1 MDKQK
6 LRRMVSDHTVV
17 DSMRYDRSGRP
28 TVISFE
34 SEIRTNYPV
43 YGVAAANQLGVSLCG
58 LSRTVT
64 TARYFFNPRLAN
76 EYAFVVAGTENHPL
90 RLGEE
95 IGDDPHH
102 GYSFDAMIDSLWGK
116 LQHAKEPKQ
125 EN

>member
-6 LRRMVSDHTVV
+6 LRQMISDHTVV
-17 DSMRYDRSGRP
+17 DGMRYDRSGRP

-34 SEIRTNYPV
+34 SEVRANYPV
-43 YGVAAANQLGVSLCG
+43 YGVTAAGQLGFPCG
-58 LSRTVT
+58 LRGGIV